1 MITDEEME
9 KILDTLYDKDI
20 EEWENISDEEEIDAY
35 FETKFEEYRKSKI
48 KVDVPLT
55 LKPDAMDINPFDKLV
70 EDKS

>member
-1 MITDEEME
+1 ME
-9 KILDTLYDKDI
+9 KILDTLYDKDV

-35 FETKFEEYRKSKI
+35 FEKKFEEYRKSKI

>member
-1 MITDEEME
+1 ME